1 MPNAVH
7 GTTPCEDSRSM
18 ANDVLRRF
26 GALTLRAAS
35 ASLGHV
41 PAPGRA
47 LPAPPV
53 PLSSVPVSQPTPL
66 DWTADWL
73 IHAQLPELK
82 LDDAKRIV
90 CGVLERSR
98 RHKRLTP
105 WEAEILTAWRETCSQ
120 WAVEMAEEGR

>member
-7 GTTPCEDSRSM
+7 GNTPCEDSRSM
-18 ANDVLRRF
+18 ANDVLRRVV
-26 GALTLRAAS
+26 A
-35 ASLGHV
+35 
-41 PAPGRA
+41 
-47 LPAPPV
+47 
-53 PLSSVPVSQPTPL
+53 LSSVPVSQPTPL

-73 IHAQLPELK
+73 SHAQLPQLK

-90 CGVLERSR
+90 CGVLERTR

-105 WEAEILTAWRETCSQ
+105 WEGEILTAWKETCSQ